1 MNNRLVYNRAIVDK
15 LLKLIEKYPD
25 FRFGQLLVNTEII
38 QYCSDLNEQMF
49 VKDPFN
55 EESETIWNRMINNK
69 ICFE

>member
-15 LLKLIEKYPD
+15 LSKLIEKYPD

-55 EESETIWNRMINNK
+55 EESKITWNRMVNNK
-69 ICFE
+69 ICFP